1 MEKTGEKY
9 SRDCD
14 CGNVALKILG
24 TGLRHA
30 YQAMAKGTFIFAWV
44 SREHPQMNSNPQLKC
59 LFPKELHLDVVTFR

>member
-14 CGNVALKILG
+14 CGTVALKILG

-30 YQAMAKGTFIFAWV
+30 YQAMATGTFIFAWV
-44 SREHPQMNSNPQLKC
+44 SREHLQMNSNP
-59 LFPKELHLDVVTFR
+59 